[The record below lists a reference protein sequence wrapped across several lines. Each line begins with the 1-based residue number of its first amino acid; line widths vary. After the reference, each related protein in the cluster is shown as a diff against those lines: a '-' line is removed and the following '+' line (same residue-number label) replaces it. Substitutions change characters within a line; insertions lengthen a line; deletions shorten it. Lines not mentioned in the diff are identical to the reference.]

1 MPCSS
6 SRGDPGCGSLLDC
19 QSSRAP
25 VPLHRQPPEHNPQ
38 RGISRLGGVQ
48 PAGATYTTVGG
59 RPPATATVG
68 GVAPAPPVL
77 PPGDVREKDYGRGRV
92 AFQPVGPTD
101 ARARQYEPG
110 SRPVL
115 DLQEERR
122 RQMTQG
128 ADEVAEK
135 RRQQAEQAVQQA
147 QALQQA
153 QREQMAMYQSE
164 REQMARQQQ
173 ADREKVARQ
182 QADREQ
188 AVKAEQLAA
197 VHARQ
202 QQAEREQMAR
212 QQAKI
217 SRKSCV

>member
-59 RPPATATVG
+59 G
-68 GVAPAPPVL
+68 GAPPVL
-77 PPGDVREKDYGRGRV
+77 PPGDVREKDYGSGRV